1 MPDRHTPNPRA
12 SIGAAIVV
20 ALLLAA
26 GVYVFWRLDQS
37 QRAQA
42 CLESGGRK
50 CAIIDSPPA
59 R

>member
-1 MPDRHTPNPRA
+1 MSHGQGPNYRA
-12 SIGAAIVV
+12 SLGAAIAV

-42 CLESGGRK
+42 CLESGGRR
-50 CAIIDSPPA
+50 CTVIEPGQP